1 MELFLFHPTT
11 QFRSF
16 VYRNLNDKCW
26 SVKALEGP
34 NKGRVV
40 LHARYVAVSGRD
52 GGFQVSEAGRQRVLQ
67 EKRKNVHAGVVGS
80 IYWADVVTERYDIPS
95 DHRHVYDEDYE
106 PDVVEAGHS
115 AYRSVSYNPYRHS
128 EFVWADTGDAA
139 QLLDRDDSSIVLD
152 ADMKVYV
159 MSMRALGS
167 HIRESSEATLA
178 PTRPD

>member
-1 MELFLFHPTT
+1 MEMFLFNPTT

-40 LHARYVAVSGRD
+40 LHARYIAVTGRD
-52 GGFQVSEAGRQRVLQ
+52 GGFKVSETGRQRVLR

-80 IYWADVVTERYDIPS
+80 IYWADVVTERYEVEAS
-95 DHRHVYDEDYE
+95 HRINCDEDYE
-106 PDVVEAGHS
+106 SNVVDPSHTAF
-115 AYRSVSYNPYRHS
+115 RSVVYNPYNNS
-128 EFVWADTGDAA
+128 QFVWEEDGEVATIHQDRRD
-139 QLLDRDDSSIVLD
+139 LDIVLD

-159 MSMRALGS
+159 QSSKALS
-167 HIRESSEATLA
+167 AHIMEHF
-178 PTRPD
+178 

>member
-1 MELFLFHPTT
+1 MEMFLFNPTT

-40 LHARYVAVSGRD
+40 LHARYVAVSGDD
-52 GGFQVSEAGRQRVLQ
+52 GEFQVSEAGRQRVLQ
-67 EKRKNVHAGVVGS
+67 KKRKNVHAGVVGS
-80 IYWADVVTERYDIPS
+80 IYWADVVAERYDVPTS
-95 DHRHVYDEDYE
+95 HRSTYPEDYGS
-106 PDVVEAGHS
+106 DVVEPGHT
-115 AYRSVSYNPYRHS
+115 AYRAVLYNPYKNS
-128 EFVWADTGDAA
+128 EFVWEDGGEPA
-139 QLLDRDDSSIVLD
+139 QLLDRDDASIVLD

-167 HIRESSEATLA
+167 HILL
-178 PTRPD
+178 TRVIN

>member
-1 MELFLFHPTT
+1 MELFLFNPTT

-40 LHARYVAVSGRD
+40 LHARYIAVSGSD
-52 GGFQVSEAGRQRVLQ
+52 GEFKVSETGRQRVLR

-80 IYWADVVTERYDIPS
+80 IYWADVLTERYDVPTS
-95 DHRHVYDEDYE
+95 HRSAYPDDYE
-106 PDVVEAGHS
+106 SDVVEQGHV
-115 AYRSVSYNPYRHS
+115 AYRYIMYNPYKNS
-128 EFVWADTGDAA
+128 EFVWEDTGESAH
-139 QLLDRDDSSIVLD
+139 LLDRDDSSIVLD

-159 MSMRALGS
+159 MSMKALRS
-167 HIRESSEATLA
+167 HILLVRMG
-178 PTRPD
+178 RYRRVV